1 MNKNKFYSFQ
11 YLVFHFEV
19 KLKISTIAEK
29 LAAVPTRNAEI
40 MESLLAITEG
50 RSFVILSFGISNY
63 LW

>member
-40 MESLLAITEG
+40 MESLLAI
-50 RSFVILSFGISNY
+50 IWAL
-63 LW
+63 